1 MPAPLRISSI
11 SASDS
16 ESQPPLEL
24 LIMTPNFS
32 SDKRSWLN
40 FMSHFNRSDSR
51 LRLSPLPINSVNA
64 SGWGRIYVFCCL
76 RILDAAALY
85 FFHYFCSDNFE
96 QSLLLLS

>member
-32 SDKRSWLN
+32 SAKRSWLN
-40 FMSHFNRSDSR
+40 FMSHFNRSYSR
-51 LRLSPLPINSVNA
+51 LRLSPLPINLVGA
-64 SGWGRIYVFCCL
+64 SRWGRTLVFCCL
-76 RILDAAALY
+76 RIRDAAALY
-85 FFHYFCSDNFE
+85 LFHYVCGDHFE
-96 QSLLLLS
+96 QILLLL